1 MLYVN
6 NTTNFFK
13 KEKNWDIRLENHY
26 ISSFKSLT
34 LGLKF
39 GKMSI
44 YQSETTKGK
53 KKNVGDVAI
62 RERTESEFTN
72 RKEYLS

>member
-1 MLYVN
+1 MSIIPQIFL
-6 NTTNFFK
+6 K
-13 KEKNWDIRLENHY
+13 RKKNWDIRLENHY

-44 YQSETTKGK
+44 YQSETTKEK

-62 RERTESEFTN
+62 REKGQKVSSLIERN
-72 RKEYLS
+72 I